1 MTQDVRKTLVVLSQ
15 IKTAI
20 DVGFSER
27 RAITMGLESPI
38 VSGLFSK
45 ELIEGVIKDI
55 EQGVELSVAMSKL
68 DVFSEYDQTIMQATQ
83 YNGDLAKAFGGIID
97 QHMFIRSLGV

>member
-20 DVGFSER
+20 EVGISPT
-27 RAITMGLESPI
+27 RAVALAMESPS
-38 VSGLFSK
+38 VSVLFSD
-45 ELIEGVIKDI
+45 EAIQRVIKNVESGTDI
-55 EQGVELSVAMSKL
+55 SVALSTL
-68 DVFSEYDQTIMQATQ
+68 DILSEYDQALIQAAG
-83 YNGDLAKAFGGIID
+83 YNCNFDGAISAAIN